1 MAQDWIAAYKRY
13 VGPEPGGRGKGTGDA
28 GPATVPGLNLPASPD
43 RQPDV
48 AAPIPAARARSETP
62 AQVASP
68 VATTVP
74 KAGQPAAQVWVN
86 TKSGVYHGSASRY
99 YGKTKGGKFMAEVE
113 ALAAGFHAAPG
124 NQ

>member
-1 MAQDWIAAYKRY
+1 M
-13 VGPEPGGRGKGTGDA
+13 
-28 GPATVPGLNLPASPD
+28 PGLSLPASPD

-48 AAPIPAARARSETP
+48 AVRAPAAAKANDDAPATP
-62 AQVASP
+62 VTAPAAP
-68 VATTVP
+68 VP

-86 TKSGVYHGSASRY
+86 TRSGVYHASASRY
-99 YGKTKGGKFMAEVE
+99 YGKTKEGKFMTEAD